1 MTRQNSDLKLSSS
14 AIVAGLGLLIMV
26 IAAPYAELYAFPKLV
41 SYNNAEQTALNIKSN
56 ELLFASMLFCYLI
69 TFICDLLVGW
79 ALYFYFRPVQ
89 KSISLLTALFRI
101 AYSIIAIVALL
112 NLVTVYNL
120 TAYGDSKMYDQ
131 VIFNLNEFR
140 NSFNF
145 AIILFAIHLLL
156 LGYLTIKAAYVP
168 NIMGI
173 LLIVSGLGYMANSIK
188 PFFFRNLNLD
198 FAAYTFFGELVF
210 MAWLLIKGS
219 KTKEISLNERPT

>member
-1 MTRQNSDLKLSSS
+1 MTGQNLDLKLSSS

-26 IAAPYAELYAFPKLV
+26 IAAPYAELYVFPKLV
-41 SYNNAEQTALNIKSN
+41 SYNNAEQTTLNIKSN
-56 ELLFASMLFCYLI
+56 EVLFSSMLFCYLL
-69 TFICDLLVGW
+69 TFVCDLFVGW
-79 ALYFYFRPVQ
+79 ALYIYFRPVQ

-101 AYSIIAIVALL
+101 VYSIIAIVALL

-145 AIILFAIHLLL
+145 AIILFAIHLLM
-156 LGYLTIKAAYVP
+156 LGYLTIKANYVP

-173 LLIVSGLGYMANSIK
+173 LLIVSGLGYMLNSLR
-188 PFFFRNLNLD
+188 PFFFRNFNLD

-210 MAWLLIKGS
+210 MVWLLIRGR
-219 KTKEISLNERPT
+219 KTKEIG